1 MIDEL
6 IKLLNVDL
14 QIDMDDNYNLEFE
27 DYDEFTEIYNKL
39 EKTNIITKNS
49 PQSYLNENKCHV
61 EFDGDDFYVYLDG
74 DFNVDNYK
82 LKIEKG

>member
-14 QIDMDDNYNLEFE
+14 QIDMDDN
-27 DYDEFTEIYNKL
+27 EFTEIYNKL